1 MPRSGTRK
9 PAAERKKEDADAISY
24 AFGHWIR
31 LEALAVLAEGMHS
44 VAEIARSI
52 GVSVPRLTGHINGLY
67 EHGCIEFMG
76 EGPAGNA
83 NEHLYRA
90 VVLPHIDDETF
101 RAMPPFERRDSLGLV
116 AQAVF
121 AESLASL
128 RAGKLD
134 DDENARVIGRCIRV
148 DAQGK
153 DEAQDHALDTYEK
166 LIAIKVKSA
175 HRLAQSKES
184 GTTTIVS
191 VTAFERS
198 RPFSISTEP
207 RSVLEIAKGKA
218 RTPIADRKRDIVA
231 AIAYACGNPIR
242 IAALEVLA
250 EGKISVTEM
259 AKDLG
264 IGLQSFSDHV
274 RLLYEHG
281 SIEDVGIGKVRNTN
295 KHFYRAITLPCI
307 GPEEYRKLTVI
318 QRKDVIGLIF
328 QRIIAATLASF
339 RGGQLEHD
347 ERVQLIWD
355 ALNLDELG
363 KLEVADCLAEA
374 DRQLLYIERASGG
387 RLADAGRT
395 GMPMIATFVGFERS
409 RASRPDM
416 GYGSP
421 RKL

>member
-1 MPRSGTRK
+1 MSRPGARK

-31 LEALAVLAEGMHS
+31 LEALAVLAEGVHS
-44 VAEIARSI
+44 VAEIARFI
-52 GVSVPRLTGHINGLY
+52 GVSVQRLTGHINGLY
-67 EHGCIEFMG
+67 DHGCIEYMG
-76 EGPAGNA
+76 EGTARNA
-83 NEHLYRA
+83 NEHYYRA
-90 VVLPHIDDETF
+90 VVLPRIDDETF

-116 AQAVF
+116 AQAIF

-134 DDENARVIGRCIRV
+134 DDANARVFGRCIRV

-153 DEAQDHALDTYEK
+153 DEAQDHALETYEK
-166 LIAIKVKSA
+166 LTAIKVKSA
-175 HRLAQSKES
+175 HRLAQLKES

-198 RPFSISTEP
+198 RPFPISTEP
-207 RSVLEIAKGKA
+207 ESALEIAKA
-218 RTPIADRKRDIVA
+218 RRPIADRKKDLVA
-231 AIAYACGNPIR
+231 AIAYACGNATR

-250 EGKISVTEM
+250 EGTISVGEI
-259 AKDLG
+259 AKDLDVD
-264 IGLQSFSDHV
+264 LKSLSDHI
-274 RLLYEHG
+274 RFLYEHG
-281 SIEDVGIGKVRNTN
+281 SIEGVGIKKIRNTN
-295 KHFYRAITLPCI
+295 KHFYRAITLPRI
-307 GPEEYRKLTVI
+307 SPKEYCELTVV
-318 QRKDVIGLIF
+318 QRREVLGLIL

-355 ALNLDELG
+355 ALNLDEFG
-363 KLEVADCLAEA
+363 KLEVANCLAKA
-374 DRQLLYIERASGG
+374 DSQLLDIERVNSE
-387 RLADAGRT
+387 RLADAGRE
-395 GMPMIATFVGFERS
+395 GIPMIATFVGFERS

>member
-1 MPRSGTRK
+1 MSRPGTRK

-31 LEALAVLAEGMHS
+31 LEALAVLAEGVHS

-52 GVSVPRLTGHINGLY
+52 GVGVPRLTGHINGLY
-67 EHGCIEFMG
+67 DHGCIEFMG
-76 EGPAGNA
+76 EGPARNA
-83 NEHLYRA
+83 NEHSYRA

-101 RAMPPFERRDSLGLV
+101 RAMPPFERRESLGLV

-148 DAQGK
+148 DPQGK
-153 DEAQDHALDTYEK
+153 EEAQDHALATYEK

-175 HRLAQSKES
+175 HRLAQSKET

-191 VTAFERS
+191 VTAFNRS
-198 RPFSISTEP
+198 RPHLISPES
-207 RSVLEIAKGKA
+207 RSALEIARGRA
-218 RTPIADRKRDIVA
+218 RTPIANRKKDLVA

-250 EGKISVTEM
+250 EGKIGVAEI

-264 IGLQSFSDHV
+264 AGLQSFSDHI

-281 SIEDVGIGKVRNTN
+281 SIEDAGIGKVRNTN
-295 KHFYRAITLPCI
+295 KHFYRAVTLPCI
-307 GPEEYRKLTVI
+307 GLEEYRKLTVV
-318 QRKDVIGLIF
+318 QRRDVIGLIF
-328 QRIIAATLASF
+328 QGIIAATLASF

-355 ALNLDELG
+355 ALNLDEPG

-374 DRQLLYIERASGG
+374 DSQLLHIERASCE
-387 RLADAGRT
+387 RLANADCEGI
-395 GMPMIATFVGFERS
+395 PMVATFVGFERS
-409 RASRPDM
+409 RARRPDM